1 MYVCICNAVTES
13 DIREAVVGG
22 ARSLAELSAR
32 TGCSNTCGTCA
43 EVAEEVLSQA
53 LRQHRPVSLRLVGG
67 SQFQAA

>member
-13 DIREAVVGG
+13 DIREAVADG

-53 LRQHRPVSLRLVGG
+53 LRHHRPVSLRLVGG
-67 SQFQAA
+67 SQIQAA